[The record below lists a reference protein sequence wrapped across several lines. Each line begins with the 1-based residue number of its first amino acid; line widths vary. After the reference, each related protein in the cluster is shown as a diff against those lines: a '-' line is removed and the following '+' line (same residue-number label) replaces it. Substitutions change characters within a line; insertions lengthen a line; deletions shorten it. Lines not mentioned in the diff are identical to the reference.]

1 MDVSVE
7 RELDGRL
14 AVKIQTDTLEVNVRA
29 TSNEFT
35 RLSEIRSAVWSE
47 RRSIA
52 LGESAGAPVF
62 WSAVDGHAAL
72 MIGHDDETWDIS
84 ITVPLTVVD
93 EIVRQAAAQ
102 P

>member
-1 MDVSVE
+1 
-7 RELDGRL
+7 
-14 AVKIQTDTLEVNVRA
+14 
-29 TSNEFT
+29 
-35 RLSEIRSAVWSE
+35 
-47 RRSIA
+47 
-52 LGESAGAPVF
+52 VF

-84 ITVPLTVVD
+84 IAVPFAVVD